1 MLHDAPQSLFWELGG
16 NLATSLS
23 DLPVGRCYLMNS
35 GEGQAW
41 GLLEWVITFSLT
53 TIASVSAF
61 VWRLMMRIEKL
72 EVSHERHQE
81 ELEAMR
87 NANDATMLR
96 LAERFGQLHEDHFR
110 LREAMGAMPTRTDL
124 RALEDRLTVRL
135 SALSDR
141 IDRAID
147 A

>member
-1 MLHDAPQSLFWELGG
+1 MSAGD
-16 NLATSLS
+16 
-23 DLPVGRCYLMNS
+23 
-35 GEGQAW
+35 GETWGVLQW
-41 GLLEWVITFSLT
+41 GLTLILT
-53 TIASVSAF
+53 AVGSGAAF

-72 EVSHERHQE
+72 EENHDRHRD

-96 LAERFGQLHEDHFR
+96 LAERFSQLHEDHFR
-110 LREAMGAMPTRTDL
+110 LREAMGAMPTRSDL
-124 RALEDRLTVRL
+124 RDLEDRLTDRL
-135 SALSDR
+135 AALSDR

>member
-1 MLHDAPQSLFWELGG
+1 
-16 NLATSLS
+16 
-23 DLPVGRCYLMNS
+23 MNS

-41 GLLEWVITFSLT
+41 GILEWALTFSLT
-53 TIASVSAF
+53 IVASIGAF

-72 EVSHERHQE
+72 EANHERHQE

-124 RALEDRLTVRL
+124 RDLEDRLTVRL